1 MSSLSV
7 PRSALTFGFP
17 VLIAIAYTNVSDV
30 LLRLYGIP
38 SLLQIAVVLLAIV
51 VFLARDELQP
61 LEVVLHPLTIAM
73 AVYCAL
79 LFVSSAWAD
88 DLPAADFRISEA
100 VKGLI
105 IMIAGGALMSSWRR
119 VRIAV
124 ATLTLVAAS
133 LAAISVVQMVTH
145 STNQLG
151 GLVQIQTGNLYA
163 NVAQSRAAGP
173 VGDPNFYGQILLM
186 TLPLA
191 VALVAS
197 RRWLLFACASVV
209 IFAGV
214 LVTYSRGAMVAI
226 VAMLVLVPFVIRIRS
241 HVLWKAALA
250 VVLLTAVTPAPVI
263 RRFHTVTDAVTT
275 DKGAQPEEARDA
287 SVDKRK
293 LLLNVGLRMFDDAPL
308 FGVGAGNFGRHYA
321 RYANEVGSSAPQ
333 YDDPG
338 DRQYPHSL
346 FVELAA
352 ENGLAGLLSFGIA
365 MAIAFTTLTRTKTM
379 SPLRIGILVALAGYL
394 VSSLFLHSAYQR
406 YLWLLLAFIPAID
419 RLLRR
424 EEALA

>member
-1 MSSLSV
+1 MSSITV

-17 VLIAIAYTNVSDV
+17 IVIAIAYTNVSDV

-38 SLLQIAVVLLAIV
+38 SLLQIAMLLCAIL
-51 VFLARDELQP
+51 VFLAREELQP
-61 LEVVLHPLTIAM
+61 LEIVLHPLTIAM

-79 LFVSSAWAD
+79 LFVSSAWAA
-88 DLPAADFRISEA
+88 DLSAADFRISEA

-119 VRIAV
+119 VRIAAV
-124 ATLTLVAAS
+124 TLTLVAAT
-133 LAAISVVQMVTH
+133 LAAISVVQTVTH

-151 GLVQIQTGNLYA
+151 GLAQIQTGNLYA
-163 NVAQSRAAGP
+163 DVSEPRAAGP
-173 VGDPNFYGQILLM
+173 VSDPNFYGQILLM

-191 VALVAS
+191 AALAAS
-197 RRWLLFACASVV
+197 RRRWVFVCVAIV

-214 LVTYSRGAMVAI
+214 LVTYSRGAMLSI
-226 VAMLVLVPFVIRIRS
+226 LAMLVLVPFVVRIRA
-241 HVLWKAALA
+241 HVIRKAALA
-250 VVLLTAVTPAPVI
+250 AVLLMAVTPAPVI
-263 RRFHTVTDAVTT
+263 RRFHTVTDVVSA
-275 DKGAQPEEARDA
+275 DKGDQPEVARDA

-293 LLLNVGLRMFDDAPL
+293 LLLASGLRMFDDAPL

-346 FVELAA
+346 YIELAS
-352 ENGLAGLLSFGIA
+352 ENGIAGLLSFGVA

-379 SPLRIGILVALAGYL
+379 SPLRIGILIALAGYL

-419 RLLRR
+419 RLLRQD
-424 EEALA
+424 EAAA